1 MDKIGAAIFENVSL
15 LNLKN
20 VISIKNKSSEEIDCY
35 IGNSYPDEM
44 GMKGVPEAS
53 VKQEIFEV
61 PLNTASLYCVNS
73 NTRTPEKQHKSQ
85 IYTKSSLTK
94 VLREVKIQKKER
106 QIKLNGVIET
116 QSVLSTCQNSCQ
128 LNSNPAEHFHE
139 AEKRYTGS
147 NTQERNKNSYNKLEG
162 RYECA
167 DCGKVFRE
175 KSHLAT
181 HSRAHI
187 NIRNFKCSLCDL
199 SFKTKTNLSFHFRTH
214 SDVPFTCKE
223 CDKTYSERKTLNR
236 HIRIVHSSNEKFV
249 CDQCGKTFKSSANL
263 SLHYTLH
270 TGSKPYSCSL
280 CPKSFVYKSTYVAH
294 MKVHRNDQLFKCN
307 TCPDKKSCQHH
318 CEARPWLC
326 TVCGKGYPLKGTLK
340 NHMKSHNP
348 EKPFKCS
355 ECSKSFMKRQS
366 LECHVKADH
375 RGERPEFMCDQCSQS
390 YFNVFTL
397 KRHYLKHTSERSFS
411 CDTCGKAFWM
421 KDALKVH
428 MRSHSSVKSYTCSHC
443 PRAFVHKHSLNAHV
457 RSHVG
462 AQPYSCNVCGKSFVH
477 KYNLS
482 RHERQHQES
491 LNREQV
497 FVKQT
502 AEEILQ
508 VL

>member
-1 MDKIGAAIFENVSL
+1 MDKTGAVISENMVL
-15 LNLKN
+15 LNDKN
-20 VISIKNKSSEEIDCY
+20 MNYTENKISEIVDSSFESFYHDEI
-35 IGNSYPDEM
+35 
-44 GMKGVPEAS
+44 GMKDAPEAS
-53 VKQEIFEV
+53 VKRDVVEV
-61 PLNTASLYCVNS
+61 PLNTNLLYHVNS
-73 NTRTPEKQHKSQ
+73 NTRPVEHQDKSE
-85 IYTKSSLTK
+85 IYNKTSLTK
-94 VLREVKIQKKER
+94 VLREVKIQRKER
-106 QIKLNGVIET
+106 QIKLNRVIET
-116 QSVLSTCQNSCQ
+116 PLQSIVQNVCA
-128 LNSNPAEHFHE
+128 LNTNPSQNLGEEIKPYKEPDA
-139 AEKRYTGS
+139 KDI
-147 NTQERNKNSYNKLEG
+147 NKNSYKKLEG

-187 NIRNFKCSLCDL
+187 NIRKFKCSLCDL

-223 CDKTYSERKTLNR
+223 CNKTYSERKTLNR

-249 CDQCGKTFKSSANL
+249 CDQCGKTFKSSSNL

-294 MKVHRNDQLFKCN
+294 LKVHQNDQLFKCN

-318 CEARPWLC
+318 CDARPWLC

-355 ECSKSFMKRQS
+355 ECPKSFMKRQS

-390 YFNVFTL
+390 YFNVFAL

-428 MRSHSSVKSYTCSHC
+428 IRSHSSVKSYTCPHC
-443 PRAFVHKHSLNAHV
+443 PRAFVHKHSLNSHV

-477 KYNLS
+477 KYNLA
-482 RHERQHQES
+482 RHERQHQEPII
-491 LNREQV
+491 REQV
-497 FVKQT
+497 FIKQT
-502 AEEILQ
+502 ADEILQ